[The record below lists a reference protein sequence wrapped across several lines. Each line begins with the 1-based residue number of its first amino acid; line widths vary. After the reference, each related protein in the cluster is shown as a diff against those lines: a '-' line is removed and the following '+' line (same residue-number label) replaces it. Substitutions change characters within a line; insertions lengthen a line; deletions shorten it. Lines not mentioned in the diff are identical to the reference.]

1 MNLSIL
7 NKVNTLESLIKEI
20 GDNLNSEKVRK
31 KNKNNTNEKKIRELL
46 LKQEKQ
52 ND

>member
-20 GDNLNSEKVRK
+20 EDNLNSEKVRK
-31 KNKNNTNEKKIRELL
+31 KIKIIRSKK
-46 LKQEKQ
+46 KYV
-52 ND
+52 NCC